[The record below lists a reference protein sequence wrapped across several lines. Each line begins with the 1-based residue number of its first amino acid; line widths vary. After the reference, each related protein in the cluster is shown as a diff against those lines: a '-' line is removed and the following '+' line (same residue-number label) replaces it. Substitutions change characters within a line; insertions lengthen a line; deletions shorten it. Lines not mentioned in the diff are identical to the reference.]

1 MPLFNRYLNLPAVPS
16 SVSRDLTPADY
27 SWDTVVYQ
35 AGRPILDAELN
46 LAQDASEYNRVLL
59 SGSVLPSGFIRRQG
73 ITSALN
79 DYSFGLPPGVPL
91 NSFVLP
97 RLLANVAGMPVVVEY
112 TSTTTPNANV
122 VVLPPADPSSGAPPD
137 IKRTDFVFLEVWRAQ
152 VAPSPRAFGTVQI
165 GNAPFSI
172 SAGDTVTIN
181 TGAIGGPT
189 VTFTAVAGVPGAN
202 QFQIG
207 ANADV
212 TGVNLAAAINAS
224 ALYPN
229 FAVANAHSSSIVQVT
244 AGAGGAAGNGVTL
257 ARVEAVAGS
266 IVLSGPN
273 LTGGA
278 NRPNKPTQDT
288 IYRHGNVDSPSGV
301 DLPDNLVDPALNV
314 ESTQRVQVQYRIRVY
329 GDVLLGVN
337 PKTQPD
343 GFSNISVLAQG
354 ATGAP
359 VANYPFV
366 PADNTT
372 INLNSDAT
380 AYGFVDGGLYLAGD
394 GSSASATALG
404 TADGFVYAIPVC
416 FAFRRNDAS
425 LTGGFNPAG
434 NANGGISQ
442 THGGFNNA
450 HLDGTGPVTI
460 AAGKSD
466 RPDGLFH
473 DVLALDDIL
482 DLRRHVTPP
491 GYDYA
496 SELKVQTQSLLDST
510 NLTWQVESSDMGII
524 GSGSGGQSTT
534 PMVCDEIARSTDPS
548 ANVFGDRIRTF
559 DHIARRFGSQPVVER
574 VIFEVLPNAGPYPP
588 GFAVTNAA
596 VNGWTEGDTVTL
608 DFGALRTSSLQ
619 NWTAAPAADT
629 VAGTW
634 PLGTRVTDVLVS
646 YHDDGHSTAPVD
658 QTIQFK
664 GIVGIGTDIVTMT
677 LDANPQVID
686 VAGSGTELVDTALGG
701 NGSRRR
707 LFIELEITYPTGAGL
722 TRNPRAELTP
732 NAGTGYAPYDGGA
745 IVEYD
750 PTQRPTEMALNWVP
764 QPKFRVPFREVLLE
778 QKSKLVIDTVVTR
791 TQTQVYPPRRIQTT
805 TGLTVDGLP
814 TLAASLGS
822 SSRKITINPAVGDQ
836 VPVVIHYVTQD
847 PIPDAGTGYRLDVYY
862 QTTAPQTCGV
872 QAGGVPTTLLPEGLV
887 LEPLSV
893 SNHIWTGQTSA
904 GSAELAFP
912 YAAPLDPIPTPNVG
926 IGFPQ
931 EWYFAATAT
940 VSVSDFN
947 AATGTL
953 TLHSMVPMDGS
964 NLMTLGNAV
973 AGRGTAID
981 AEFRAFYD
989 YVNHLGYKPTAMTQP
1004 LSGAVRHKTF
1014 TTMLA
1019 RVNPAVPSLLFRPSE
1034 LVLVVFSRFA
1044 ILDADNKIIV
1054 ADPMVGVP
1062 TSVVAVYRTKNLL
1075 LSAGN

>member
-73 ITSALN
+73 ITSALG
-79 DYSFGLPPGVPL
+79 DYGFSPAFPADTFAL
-91 NSFVLP
+91 S

-112 TSTTTPNANV
+112 TNTTTAGQNFIT
-122 VVLPPADPSSGAPPD
+122 LPPADPSSGAPPD

-189 VTFTAVAGVPGAN
+189 VTFTAVVGVPGAN

-212 TGVNLAAAINAS
+212 TGINLAAAINAS

-244 AGAGGAAGNGVTL
+244 AGEGGVAGNGVTL

-266 IVLSGPN
+266 IVLSAPTLLN
-273 LTGGA
+273 GA
-278 NRPNKPTQDT
+278 DRPNKPTQDT
-288 IYRHGNVDSPSGV
+288 IYHHGNVDSPTGV

-314 ESTQRVQVQYRIRVY
+314 ESTQRVQVQYRFRVY
-329 GDVLLGVN
+329 GDVLLGVD

-359 VANYPFV
+359 VAGYPFV
-366 PADNTT
+366 PADNSTVL
-372 INLNSDAT
+372 LNSDAT
-380 AYGFVDGGLYLAGD
+380 AYGFVDGGLYVAGD

-416 FAFRRNDAS
+416 FVFRRNDAS

-434 NANGGISQ
+434 NANGALSV
-442 THGGFNNA
+442 THAGFNNT
-450 HLDGTGPVTI
+450 HLDGAGPVAI
-460 AAGKSD
+460 AANLSD

-473 DVLALDDIL
+473 DVIAAEDIL

-496 SELKVQTQSLLDST
+496 SELKNQTQSLLDAT

-534 PMVCDEIARSTDPS
+534 PMVCDEIARAGDPS
-548 ANVFGDRIRTF
+548 ANVFGDRIRGF

-596 VNGWTEGDTVTL
+596 GNGWTEGDTVTL

-619 NWTAAPAADT
+619 NWTAAPAANT

-634 PLGTRVTDVLVS
+634 PFGTRVTDVLVS

-664 GIVGIGTDIVTMT
+664 SIVGIGTDIVTMT

-686 VAGSGTELVDTALGG
+686 VAGSGTELVDTAPGG

-707 LFIELEITYPTGAGL
+707 LFIELEVTYPTGAGL
-722 TRNPRAELTP
+722 TRTPRAELTP
-732 NAGTGYAPYDGGA
+732 DTGTGYAPYNGGA
-745 IVEYD
+745 IVQFD
-750 PTQRPTEMALNWVP
+750 ATQRPPEMNATWVP
-764 QPKFRVPFREVLLE
+764 NPKFRVPFREVLLE
-778 QKSKLVIDTVVTR
+778 QKSNSITDTIVTR
-791 TQTQVYPPRRIQTT
+791 FQNQVYTPRRIQTNV
-805 TGLTVDGLP
+805 GLTVNGVP
-814 TLAASLGS
+814 TPTGSLGS
-822 SSRKITINPAVGDQ
+822 SDRKITIAPAAGQQ
-836 VPVVIHYVTQD
+836 VPVVVVYTPQD

-872 QAGGVPTTLLPEGLV
+872 QAGAVPTTLLPEGLV

-912 YAAPLDPIPTPNVG
+912 YATPLDPIPTPNVAM
-926 IGFPQ
+926 GFPR

-947 AATGTL
+947 AATGSL

-1004 LSGAVRHKTF
+1004 LSGAVRHKVF

-1019 RVNPAVPSLLFRPSE
+1019 RVNPAVLSLLFRPSE

-1054 ADPMVGVP
+1054 ADPVVGVP

>member
-73 ITSALN
+73 ITSALG
-79 DYSFGLPPGVPL
+79 DYGFSPAFPADTFAL
-91 NSFVLP
+91 S

-112 TSTTTPNANV
+112 TNTTTAGQNLIT
-122 VVLPPADPSSGAPPD
+122 LPPADPSSGLPPD

-152 VAPSPRAFGTVQI
+152 VAPSPRAYGYVQI
-165 GNAPFSI
+165 ANAPFSI
-172 SAGDTVTIN
+172 SAGDTITLN

-189 VTFTAVAGVPGAN
+189 ETFTAVVGVPGAN

-212 TGVNLAAAINAS
+212 TGINLAAAINAT

-257 ARVEAVAGS
+257 ARMEAVAGS

-288 IYRHGNVDSPSGV
+288 IYRHGNVSSPSGV

-329 GDVLLGVN
+329 GDVPLGVN

-359 VANYPFV
+359 VAGYPFV

-425 LTGGFNPAG
+425 GTGGFNPTT
-434 NANGGISQ
+434 NANGGISAS
-442 THGGFNNA
+442 HLGFYNT
-450 HLDGTGPVTI
+450 HLDS
-460 AAGKSD
+460 AGSVAIVATKSD

-473 DVLALDDIL
+473 DLISAVDIL

-510 NLTWQVESSDMGII
+510 NLTWQVDASDMGII
-524 GSGSGGQSTT
+524 GNGSGGQSTT
-534 PMVCDEIARSTDPS
+534 PMVCDEIARFGDPN
-548 ANVFGDRIRTF
+548 ANVFGKRIRGF

-574 VIFEVLPNAGPYPP
+574 VIFEVLPNSGPYPT
-588 GFAVTNAA
+588 GFTVVNASLT
-596 VNGWTEGDTVTL
+596 GWTEGDTIAL
-608 DFGALRTSSLQ
+608 DFGALLTSSLQ
-619 NWTAAPAADT
+619 DWTGAPAPNT
-629 VAGTW
+629 VAGSW
-634 PLGTRVTDVLVS
+634 PVGTRVTDVLVS
-646 YHDDGHSTAPVD
+646 YHDDGHSTVPVD

-664 GIVGIGTDIVTMT
+664 NIVGIGTDIVTMT
-677 LDANPQVID
+677 LDANPQVIN
-686 VAGSGTELVDTALGG
+686 VLGSGTKLVDTVLGG

-722 TRNPRAELTP
+722 TRTPRAALTP
-732 NAGTGYAPYDGGA
+732 DTGTGYAPYDGGA
-745 IVEYD
+745 IVQYD
-750 PTQRPTEMALNWVP
+750 AAQRPTEMDPVWVP

-778 QKSKLVIDTVVTR
+778 QKSQLVTDTVVTR
-791 TQTQVYPPRRIQTT
+791 SQTLVYPPRRIQTT

-822 SSRKITINPAVGDQ
+822 SERKVTINPAAGQQ
-836 VPVVIHYVTQD
+836 VPVVVDYTPQD
-847 PIPDAGTGYRLDVYY
+847 PIPDASTGYRLDVYY

-893 SNHIWTGQTSA
+893 SNQIWTGQTSA